1 MASMLDEMQ
10 GTLAKRRAQAEKKSA
25 ATALFQDGKE
35 RDNNGHGH
43 GDHSNGASNGSTTG
57 NSNCKTWSPG
67 QNGVVKRNDQQPGD
81 TSPKSQRK

>member
-10 GTLAKRRAQAEKKSA
+10 GTLAKRKALAEKKSA
-25 ATALFQDGKE
+25 ATALFQDGKD
-35 RDNNGHGH
+35 RDNGHGH
-43 GDHSNGASNGSTTG
+43 GDHPNGASNGNTG

-67 QNGVVKRNDQQPGD
+67 QNGIVKRNDQQSGE

>member
-25 ATALFQDGKE
+25 ATALFPDGKD
-35 RDNNGHGH
+35 RDNNGHGGEH
-43 GDHSNGASNGSTTG
+43 GASNGG

-67 QNGVVKRNDQQPGD
+67 QNGVVKRNDQQSGE